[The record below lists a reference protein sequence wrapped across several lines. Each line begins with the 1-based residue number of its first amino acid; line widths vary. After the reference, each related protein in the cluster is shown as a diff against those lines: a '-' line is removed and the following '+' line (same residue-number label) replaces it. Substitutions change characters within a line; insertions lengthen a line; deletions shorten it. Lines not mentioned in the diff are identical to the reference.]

1 MSGSSFYKHAFW
13 LLLIMVA
20 GFQII
25 ITIVAHSRHEDTHD
39 LLLSNGHR
47 HVSKVPRH
55 PLGSAQRDGDSLP
68 SAPDSHKKKVW
79 EEVLSTSPKII
90 LLHNFATQAE

>member
-1 MSGSSFYKHAFW
+1 
-13 LLLIMVA
+13 MVA

-47 HVSKVPRH
+47 HVSKVPMH
-55 PLGSAQRDGDSLP
+55 PLGSAQRAPREQQRDSDSLP

-79 EEVLSTSPKII
+79 EEVLSTSPRII